1 MDDVTRTCNNN
12 TQIKNDGGENSTS
25 CHQSLFLSVANRIQS
40 RLYEAEKAWNTAVQ
54 NHYALDVNNL
64 KERPVTHLLFLR
76 PSFMLCSG
84 VCE

>member
-1 MDDVTRTCNNN
+1 MDDVTRTCNN
-12 TQIKNDGGENSTS
+12 TQIKNDAGEESIAFWGQLNYE
-25 CHQSLFLSVANRIQS
+25 LGKLIQWH
-40 RLYEAEKAWNTAVQ
+40 LYEAEKAWNTAVQ

-76 PSFMLCSG
+76 PSFVLCSG